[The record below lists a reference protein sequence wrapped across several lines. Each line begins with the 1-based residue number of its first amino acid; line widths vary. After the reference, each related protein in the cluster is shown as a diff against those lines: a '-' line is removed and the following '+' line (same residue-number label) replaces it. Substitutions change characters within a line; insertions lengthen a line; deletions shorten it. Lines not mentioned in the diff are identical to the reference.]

1 MHRSLLFQANKWCN
15 EGIVHWNSGSK
26 TWWSKHRIQVEWLH
40 SKAINS
46 FSTHSNP
53 FVRPR
58 RTPLSGE
65 GSGAYHA
72 YNSEQTRTRKHFIP
86 NSLQASVS
94 HATCISD
101 EQGNSPY
108 NIEVQRPIPDT
119 FSSSHLQ
126 HNDGLYHRLSCHQHL
141 QDATCKLS
149 IHTLNAYT
157 VRIQQA
163 CSPPQHIEIW
173 WFIKLGS
180 SFFYQVYHVCRCIA
194 LDNSK
199 TSRPIV
205 RMLRWESEWPVHKYN
220 QQEPGYR
227 LLWSCL

>member
-15 EGIVHWNSGSK
+15 EGIHGEVNTEYK
-26 TWWSKHRIQVEWLH
+26 LNDCTAKP
-40 SKAINS
+40 
-46 FSTHSNP
+46 STRS
-53 FVRPR
+53 RLTA
-58 RTPLSGE
+58 TPLSVLGE
-65 GSGAYHA
+65 LPYPVKA

-86 NSLQASVS
+86 NSLHASVS

-163 CSPPQHIEIW
+163 CSPPHHIEIW